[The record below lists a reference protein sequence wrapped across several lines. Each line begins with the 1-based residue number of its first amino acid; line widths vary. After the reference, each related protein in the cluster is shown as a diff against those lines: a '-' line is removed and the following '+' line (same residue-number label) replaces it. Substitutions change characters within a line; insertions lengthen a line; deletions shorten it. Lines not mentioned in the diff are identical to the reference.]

1 MCIYYLFSTTYLYTA
16 EYKNNEYK
24 NMKKK
29 ERERERGRER
39 ERERER
45 ETKMR
50 QEISSTKKVRDRLA
64 LEIRAK
70 I

>member
-45 ETKMR
+45 EKQR
-50 QEISSTKKVRDRLA
+50 CDRKSRVQKKYETV
-64 LEIRAK
+64 
-70 I
+70 